1 MESPESNIGQA
12 MTTAAPPFDWRKM
25 ALPVYLPTLLFA
37 IGEGAIIPII
47 PIVAD
52 GLGATLAIAGLIAA
66 MIMLGHLIGD
76 IPSGWLVSRIGE
88 RPAMIG
94 AALVAIVGLG
104 IATLSPNPVVL
115 GLGVLI
121 VGIATAVFALARHA
135 FMTTFVPQPYR
146 ARALS
151 TLGGTFRLGY
161 FIGPFLAA
169 GVIAL
174 TGSTSAV
181 FLIHIVGCVGAAAVL
196 LLLRDPAATFGAGR
210 AAHHA
215 PTPGEAFVAEEVRG
229 LFRTIWESRQI
240 LTRLGTG
247 AALIGALRASRA
259 VILPL
264 WAVSIGISDTRTAI
278 IIGIAGGIDFAL
290 FYVSGQVMD
299 RFGRLWAAVPSMVG
313 LGAGHLVL
321 AGSGALPGNVVWF
334 IAVAMFLA
342 LANGLGSGILMTLG
356 ADLADKRNPAP
367 FLGAWR
373 FTGDIGGAAA
383 PLVIAAATAAFSLAV
398 ASSVMG
404 VLGLL
409 GAGVL
414 LRYVPR
420 FVPRERR

>member
-1 MESPESNIGQA
+1 
-12 MTTAAPPFDWRKM
+12 MTNAAPAFDWRKM
-25 ALPVYLPTLLFA
+25 ALPVFVPTLLFA

-52 GLGATLAIAGLIAA
+52 DLGATLAIAGLIAA
-66 MIMLGHLIGD
+66 MIMVGELIGD
-76 IPSGWLVSRIGE
+76 IPSGWLISRVGE

-94 AALVAIVGLG
+94 AAVVAILGL
-104 IATLSPNPVVL
+104 AVSTLAPSPLVL
-115 GLGVLI
+115 GVGILL

-135 FMTTFVPQPYR
+135 FMTSFVPQPYR

-151 TLGGTFRLGY
+151 TLGGTFRLGF
-161 FIGPFLAA
+161 FIGPFIAA

-196 LLLRDPAATFGAGR
+196 LLLRDPSATFGAGR
-210 AAHHA
+210 ATRGA

-229 LFRTIWESRQI
+229 LFRTIWGHRRV
-240 LTRLGTG
+240 LARLGTG

-264 WAVSIGISDTRTAI
+264 WAVSIGIGDTSTAI

-290 FYVSGQVMD
+290 FYVSGHVMD
-299 RFGRLWAAVPSMVG
+299 RFGRLWVAVPSMLG
-313 LGAGHLVL
+313 LGLGHLVL
-321 AGSGALPGNVVWF
+321 AFSLDLPGEVAWF
-334 IAVAMFLA
+334 VAVAMFLS
-342 LANGLGSGILMTLG
+342 LANGIGSGLLMTLG

-373 FTGDIGGAAA
+373 FTGDIGGAGA

-404 VLGLL
+404 VLGLV
-409 GAGVL
+409 GAGIL

>member
-1 MESPESNIGQA
+1 
-12 MTTAAPPFDWRKM
+12 MTNAAPPFDLRKM

-37 IGEGAIIPII
+37 IGEGAIILII

-52 GLGATLAIAGLIAA
+52 SLGATLAIAGLIAA
-66 MIMLGHLIGD
+66 MITLGHLLGD

-94 AALVAIVGLG
+94 AALVAIIGLG
-104 IATLSPNPVVL
+104 TATLAPNPLVL
-115 GLGVLI
+115 GLGILL

-161 FIGPFLAA
+161 FIGPFIAA

-181 FLIHIVGCVGAAAVL
+181 FLIHIVGCLGAAAVL
-196 LLLRDPAATFGAGR
+196 LLLRDPATTFGAGR
-210 AAHHA
+210 AALAA

-229 LFRTIWESRQI
+229 LFRTIWESRRV
-240 LTRLGTG
+240 LARLGTG
-247 AALIGALRASRA
+247 AALVGALRASRA

-264 WAVSIGISDTRTAI
+264 WAVSIGISDTNTAL

-290 FYVSGQVMD
+290 FYLSGQVMD
-299 RFGRLWAAVPSMVG
+299 RFGRLWAAVPSMLG
-313 LGAGHLVL
+313 LGVGHLAL
-321 AGSGALPGNVVWF
+321 AASGALPGDVVWF
-334 IAVAMFLA
+334 IAVAMFLS
-342 LANGLGSGILMTLG
+342 LANGLGSGLLMTLG
-356 ADLADKRNPAP
+356 ADLADKRNPAQ

-373 FTGDIGGAAA
+373 FTADLGGAAA

-398 ASSVMG
+398 ASGVMG

>member
-1 MESPESNIGQA
+1 

-115 GLGVLI
+115 GLGILI